1 MKPIQIL
8 TPEQEALIPEYQ
20 EKWRRIVQL
29 TTPLERI
36 RAEAAIKG
44 AYALLKLRE
53 PNVIFCES
61 PQAALRQLSE
71 YVEAVEPPEPIAVLS
86 EEDVKQGRGIP
97 NFLLKAFLFN
107 AKRVEKRKQ
116 SGAKSIHELIQKT
129 SDRSRRLFLKHV
141 DRCVP
146 RTVSFRDAIEC
157 SFQNGQAMFKASEE
171 LMAEQGNIPQNPMPD
186 LTEVFDGLSTEDQEQ
201 LTTIDRVISWFP
213 PKNWLLRWWIKL
225 WVSSTLLAKMSN
237 SMAGTGQYQSAILST
252 LSEAERQFLDQNPAV
267 TIPQLA
273 SICVLLDFGFSEL
286 NYPPQKKMWAALQ
299 GLTKHCG
306 WIFAVKDIC
315 VVCDRPVVIN
325 LDDNGVLHNPDGEPA
340 IEYSD
345 GFKLYTYH
353 GVVLPEKYGT
363 VPSNQWQAQWVIEES
378 EKRLQTLLMK
388 VIGAVRLSQELAVEE
403 IKTVEDYTLLKLI
416 DVKPTSTFI
425 LRRRDPSTGELY
437 AVRISH
443 RPKSMTDAVN
453 FARRQGNEEH
463 FPFLDIPLTDEPV

>member
-29 TTPLERI
+29 TTPLEKI

-53 PNVIFCES
+53 PDVIFCES

-71 YVEAVEPPEPIAVLS
+71 YVEAVEPPEPVAVPS
-86 EEDVKQGRGIP
+86 EEDFKQGRGIP
-97 NFLLKAFLFN
+97 NFLLKAYLFN
-107 AKRVEKRKQ
+107 AKRVEKRSQ
-116 SGAKSIHELIQKT
+116 SGAKSIHELIKKT

-146 RTVSFRDAIEC
+146 RTVSFRDALEY
-157 SFQNGQAMFKASEE
+157 SFQSGQAMAKANEE
-171 LMAEQGNIPQNPMPD
+171 LMAEQGDATHPMPD
-186 LTEVFDGLSTEDQEQ
+186 LTEVLDGLSTEDQEQ

-225 WVSSTLLAKMSN
+225 WVSSALLIKMSN
-237 SMAGTGQYQSAILST
+237 SMAGTGQYQSAVLST
-252 LSEAERQFLDQNPAV
+252 LSEAERQFLDQNPSV
-267 TIPQLA
+267 PTQQLA
-273 SICVLLDFGFSEL
+273 SICVVLDFGFSEL

-306 WIFAVKDIC
+306 WIFAVENIC
-315 VVCDRPVVIN
+315 VVCDRPTGIS
-325 LDDNGVLHNPDGEPA
+325 LDNNGMLHNPNGEPA

-345 GFKLYTYH
+345 GFKIYAYH
-353 GVVLPEKYGT
+353 GVVLPERYGI

-378 EKRLQTLLMK
+378 SKSLQALIMK
-388 VIGAVRLSQELAVEE
+388 EIGAVRLSQELAVEE
-403 IKTVEDYTLLKLI
+403 IKTVEDYTLLKLT
-416 DVKPTSTFI
+416 DVKPVSTFI
-425 LRRRDPSTGELY
+425 LRRCEASTGELY
-437 AVRISH
+437 AVRIPH
-443 RPKSMTDAVN
+443 RPKSMTDAVD
-453 FARRQGNEEH
+453 FARRQGNEEN
-463 FPFLDIPLTDEPV
+463 FPLLEMPVTNEAV